1 MPLQV
6 IGLIF
11 AVFSFVLQ
19 STQADV
25 QFFQSMIMNVG
36 NVIVWIAL
44 RYTPAK
50 SHASVVIVFLFNLE
64 QAVITNLALRNM
76 LPSFVHV
83 DMENL
88 HYFDSQTQ
96 IGFIFVNCCLF
107 HDIKWMVFLNGPIY
121 LVGSYL

>member
-1 MPLQV
+1 
-6 IGLIF
+6 
-11 AVFSFVLQ
+11 
-19 STQADV
+19 
-25 QFFQSMIMNVG
+25 MIMNVG

-50 SHASVVIVFLFNLE
+50 SHASVVMVFLFNFE